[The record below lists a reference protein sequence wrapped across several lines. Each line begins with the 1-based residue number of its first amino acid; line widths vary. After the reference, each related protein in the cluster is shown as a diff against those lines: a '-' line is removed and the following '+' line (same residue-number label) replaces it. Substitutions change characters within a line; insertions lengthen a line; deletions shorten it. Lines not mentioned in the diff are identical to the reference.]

1 MWFTSWSRK
10 KLHLTCFTHSH
21 MHRDTAALEDQ
32 SYPPIMPFLL
42 SREEGV
48 FVSDSAQTHIKPCH
62 SVSQSDYHQYYIHLS
77 VDMSNPTERCVCTK
91 PKNTHT
97 LLHRHMS
104 KLTFLPWTNTQK
116 NRDQNKQY
124 TSHSSSRVPSLIPTW
139 ATFNTTLYCF
149 KGYVLCTLTLY
160 LTLQVIYGSGETVIH
175 DLNLLK

>member
-91 PKNTHT
+91 PKHTHT
-97 LLHRHMS
+97 HSYIGTCPNSLFFHEQIHRKTATKTNSTLHTPAPESHPSYRHEPRLTQHCIVS
-104 KLTFLPWTNTQK
+104 KDMFCV
-116 NRDQNKQY
+116 
-124 TSHSSSRVPSLIPTW
+124 H
-139 ATFNTTLYCF
+139 
-149 KGYVLCTLTLY
+149 
-160 LTLQVIYGSGETVIH
+160 
-175 DLNLLK
+175 